1 MEYQIRRYQIASGE
15 MDEFVALWR
24 NGVVPLRRRLGF
36 TVECAWVIED
46 SNEFLWII
54 GYEGP
59 EGLAAANESYYAS
72 EERKS
77 MSPDPAQL
85 ILGGSHDMAR
95 RVL

>member
-1 MEYQIRRYQIASGE
+1 MEYQIRRYQIAPGE
-15 MDEFVALWR
+15 MHRFVELWQG
-24 NGVVPLRRRLGF
+24 GVVPLRESLGF
-36 TVECAWVIED
+36 SIHGAWMIED

-59 EGLAAANESYYAS
+59 EGLAPANESYYSS

-77 MSPDPAQL
+77 MSPNPAQY
-85 ILGGSHDMAR
+85 ILSGNHDMAR